1 MKFSNNLKPRAVGS
15 YTLLAFVAIVGGGL
29 LLMMTGLAL
38 ISRAARRAGP
48 ATVVVNLPH
57 ANDAASSA
65 TPTFAS
71 LADIIGIVPVTVTPI
86 LDDPRPPTNTPTP
99 VLRPTGYYSA
109 PIDPT
114 PIPTPGLPEG
124 APFSSSCEG
133 PGRMNILIIGMDGR
147 SANYDRAA

>member
-1 MKFSNNLKPRAVGS
+1 MKFSNNLKPRAV
-15 YTLLAFVAIVGGGL
+15 A
-29 LLMMTGLAL
+29 
-38 ISRAARRAGP
+38 

-86 LDDPRPPTNTPTP
+86 LTDPRPPTNTPTP
-99 VLRPTGYYSA
+99 VLRPTGYYAA
-109 PIDPT
+109 PANPT
-114 PIPTPGLPEG
+114 PIPTPILPEA
-124 APFSSSCEG
+124 APFPSSCEG

-147 SANYDRAA
+147 SEEHE